1 MILFYAQQNDRV
13 VETLQKLLAG
23 LKIERF
29 RSIASIAKRLGRPC
43 HGLEIALVVIRE
55 EDEIIQ
61 IAEIQNLIRGLRLVI
76 VLPGH
81 DFEMVSMAH
90 KLGPRFIAYADNGFE
105 LAVAVVRKMAET
117 SQRVVCV

>member
-29 RSIASIAKRLGRPC
+29 QAVASIAKRLSRPC
-43 HGLEIALVVIRE
+43 HGLEIALLVIHAK
-55 EDEIIQ
+55 DEMIQ
-61 IAEIQNLIRGLRLVI
+61 IAEIDNLIRSLRLVI
-76 VLPGH
+76 VLPCH
-81 DFEMVSMAH
+81 DSEMVSMAH

-105 LAVAVVRKMAET
+105 QAVAVIRKMAET
-117 SQRVVCV
+117 SKRVVCA

>member
-13 VETLQKLLAG
+13 VETLQKLLTG

-29 RSIASIAKRLGRPC
+29 RSVASIAKRLSRPC
-43 HGLEIALVVIRE
+43 HGLEIALLVIHDG
-55 EDEIIQ
+55 DEIIQ

-81 DFEMVSMAH
+81 DSEMVSMAH
-90 KLGPRFIAYADNGFE
+90 RLGPRFIAYADNGFE
-105 LAVAVVRKMAET
+105 QAVAVIRKMAET
-117 SQRVVCV
+117 SQSAVCA

>member
-1 MILFYAQQNDRV
+1 MILFYAQQSDRV
-13 VETLQKLLAG
+13 VETMRKLLVG

-29 RSIASIAKRLGRPC
+29 RSVASIAKRLSKPC

-55 EDEIIQ
+55 GDEMIQ

-81 DFEMVSMAH
+81 DSEMVSMAH

-105 LAVAVVRKMAET
+105 QAVAVIRKMAET
-117 SQRVVCV
+117 SQSVVCA